1 MNRDHVLFRI
11 PFRCAALVAALF
23 TAAVTLFAEPAVI
36 LYSDG
41 SSRSGELSIMGNR
54 PLILR
59 LPDSKIQRK
68 FQLADLVSITQSVE
82 SATMNRPWLYT
93 EAGKVD
99 KTYLEGSYPF
109 INFATEVELVS
120 GEKLKGHLISLAFRL
135 RGGQGNG
142 KLFLTRQIKGK
153 VGETLEEKVYPVTI
167 RFPKAEKSPAK
178 PVTGKLSGY
187 GKLQAATLLDVER
200 NVVCPGTVKA
210 DGSFQFPPLLPG
222 NYELY
227 LRTDRFLLYGLA
239 GKPVKPEELDG
250 IRRVVPLADDFFPDR
265 RLLEANGD
273 TKRARALLYK
283 RRSNFYAA
291 EKHVPGGGY
300 VWHLDIWNFHFDG
313 EAWKIDTRQIPVRY
327 KQPGSDSPRKLLK
340 FDRLGRVAPGD
351 HIELKNG
358 EKGENE
364 GQFICNLD

>member
-200 NVVCPGTVKA
+200 NVVCPGTVKT

-239 GKPVKPEELDG
+239 GKPVKPGELDG

-313 EAWKIDTRQIPVRY
+313 EAWKLDTRQIPVRY

-340 FDRLGRVAPGD
+340 FDRLGRVTPGD
-351 HIELKNG
+351 HIELKDG

>member
-68 FQLADLVSITQSVE
+68 FQLADLVSITQSIE

-167 RFPKAEKSPAK
+167 RFPKAEKSLAK

-273 TKRARALLYK
+273 AKRARALLYK

-351 HIELKNG
+351 HSELKNG

>member
-11 PFRCAALVAALF
+11 PFRCAAFVAALF

-68 FQLADLVSITQSVE
+68 FQLADLVSITQSIE

-239 GKPVKPEELDG
+239 GKPVKPGELDG

-265 RLLEANGD
+265 RLLETNGD
-273 TKRARALLYK
+273 AKRARALLYK

-313 EAWKIDTRQIPVRY
+313 EAWKLDTRQIPVRY

>member
-68 FQLADLVSITQSVE
+68 FQLADLVSITQSIE

-167 RFPKAEKSPAK
+167 RFPKAEKSLAK

-210 DGSFQFPPLLPG
+210 DGSFQFPPLLLG

-273 TKRARALLYK
+273 AKRARALLYK

>member
-11 PFRCAALVAALF
+11 PFRCAAFVAALF

-68 FQLADLVSITQSVE
+68 FQLADLVSITQSIE

-273 TKRARALLYK
+273 TKRARALLYT

-313 EAWKIDTRQIPVRY
+313 EACRCVTNSPAAIPRAN
-327 KQPGSDSPRKLLK
+327 
-340 FDRLGRVAPGD
+340 F
-351 HIELKNG
+351 
-358 EKGENE
+358 
-364 GQFICNLD
+364 

>member
-1 MNRDHVLFRI
+1 M
-11 PFRCAALVAALF
+11 
-23 TAAVTLFAEPAVI
+23 
-36 LYSDG
+36 
-41 SSRSGELSIMGNR
+41 
-54 PLILR
+54 
-59 LPDSKIQRK
+59 
-68 FQLADLVSITQSVE
+68 
-82 SATMNRPWLYT
+82 
-93 EAGKVD
+93 
-99 KTYLEGSYPF
+99 
-109 INFATEVELVS
+109 
-120 GEKLKGHLISLAFRL
+120 
-135 RGGQGNG
+135 
-142 KLFLTRQIKGK
+142 
-153 VGETLEEKVYPVTI
+153 GETLEEKVYPVTI

-273 TKRARALLYK
+273 AKRARALLYK

>member
-11 PFRCAALVAALF
+11 PFRCAAFVAALF

-68 FQLADLVSITQSVE
+68 FQLADLVSITQSIE

-187 GKLQAATLLDVER
+187 GKLQVATLLDVER

-239 GKPVKPEELDG
+239 GKPVKPGELDG

-273 TKRARALLYK
+273 AKRARALLYK

-313 EAWKIDTRQIPVRY
+313 EAWKLDTRQIPVRY

>member
-68 FQLADLVSITQSVE
+68 FQLADLVSITQSIE
-82 SATMNRPWLYT
+82 SATMDRTGLYT

-273 TKRARALLYK
+273 AKRARALLYK

-313 EAWKIDTRQIPVRY
+313 EAWKLDTRQIPVRY

-340 FDRLGRVAPGD
+340 FARLGRVAPGD

>member
-1 MNRDHVLFRI
+1 MNRDHVLFWI

-200 NVVCPGTVKA
+200 NVVCPGTVKT

-239 GKPVKPEELDG
+239 GKPVKPGELDG

-273 TKRARALLYK
+273 AKRARALLYK

>member
-142 KLFLTRQIKGK
+142 KIFLTRQIKGK
-153 VGETLEEKVYPVTI
+153 VGETLEEKVYPLVI
-167 RFPKAEKSPAK
+167 RFPKAEKTPAK

-187 GKLQAATLLDVER
+187 GELQAATLLDVER
-200 NVVCPGTVKA
+200 DVVCPGTVEA
-210 DGSFQFPPLLPG
+210 DGSFRFPPLLPG

-239 GKPVKPEELDG
+239 GTAVRPEELEG
-250 IRRVVPLADDFFPDR
+250 MRRVVPLADDFFPDR
-265 RLLEANGD
+265 WLLEANGD
-273 TKRARALLYK
+273 AKRARALIYK

-291 EKHVPGGGY
+291 DKHVPGGGY

-313 EAWKIDTRQIPVRY
+313 EGWKLDTRQIPVRY

-340 FDRLGRVAPGD
+340 FDRLGRIAPGD
-351 HIELKNG
+351 HIELETG
-358 EKGENE
+358 RKGENE
-364 GQFICNLD
+364 GQFIRNLD

>member
-200 NVVCPGTVKA
+200 NVVCPGTVKT

-227 LRTDRFLLYGLA
+227 LRIDRFLLYGLA
-239 GKPVKPEELDG
+239 GKPVKPGELDG

-273 TKRARALLYK
+273 AKRARALLYK